1 MDLEFL
7 KLGGHG
13 QFVWPAF
20 MFAFLSCLILYFRT
34 RNELKKVEKIFLIE
48 CEQLH
53 KEQTRVAKPK
63 KITKEVLS
71 ASTL

>member
-1 MDLEFL
+1 MNLGFLE
-7 KLGGHG
+7 LGGYG

-20 MFAFLSCLILYFRT
+20 MFAFLSCLILYFRS

-53 KEQTRVAKPK
+53 KEQIRVAEPK